1 MSRIIMVVSGKGG
14 TGKTTIT
21 ANLGAVFAEKGN
33 KVLLIDL
40 DMGMR
45 NLDLALGMENRV
57 IYDILDI
64 LSGTCKVKQGILR
77 DRYIGNLYMMPASQ
91 HPEME
96 KLTEDS
102 LRQLCDRVCSKF
114 DVVLL
119 DCPGGM
125 GTVVEMA
132 AAVADQ
138 ALIVTTPE
146 YAALR
151 DADSLDRMLARL
163 GVSDRKCLINRIDP
177 RLMKKGL
184 IPSLEQIGQLL
195 RTPIAGTILL
205 DDAIYIGTNNG
216 RVVSVE
222 KGTYIHRN
230 FNKIA
235 DRILP
240 ADNHTQ
246 TNE

>member
-1 MSRIIMVVSGKGG
+1 MVVSGKGG
-14 TGKTTIT
+14 TGKTTMT
-21 ANLGAVFAEKGN
+21 ANLGAVIAEKGK

-45 NLDLALGMENRV
+45 NLDLAMGMESRV

-96 KLTEDS
+96 KLTEES
-102 LRQLCDRVCSKF
+102 LRQLCDKVCSKF
-114 DVVLL
+114 DVVFL
-119 DCPGGM
+119 DCPSGM
-125 GTVVEMA
+125 GPVVEMA
-132 AAVADQ
+132 ASVADQ

-151 DADSLDRMLARL
+151 DGDSMDRLLARL
-163 GVSDRKCLINRIDP
+163 GVNQRHCLINRIDP

-184 IPSLEQIGQLL
+184 VPSLEQIGQLL
-195 RTPIAGTILL
+195 RTPIAGTVLL
-205 DDAIYIGTNNG
+205 DDEIYVGTNNG
-216 RVVSVE
+216 KVAAVE
-222 KGTYIHRN
+222 KGTYINRN

-240 ADNHTQ
+240 ADHQ
-246 TNE
+246 Q